1 MHLYL
6 CLCLCLHL
14 HLCLY
19 LNPRAVLET
28 WNDISQQF
36 ATYELELDRITQLVG
51 GIRNKTRRLARPLII
66 G

>member
-36 ATYELELDRITQLVG
+36 ATYELELDRITRLAT
-51 GIRNKTRRLARPLII
+51 KKDKRLARSLII
-66 G
+66 GYG

>member
-6 CLCLCLHL
+6 Y
-14 HLCLY
+14 LY
-19 LNPRAVLET
+19 PRAVLET
-28 WNDISQQF
+28 WNDISTQF

-51 GIRNKTRRLARPLII
+51 GRDKTRRLVRPLVI